1 MHRYELAVLWSDHTW
16 TDEHYVMADDEEDA
30 IDNLK
35 EELRDCP
42 RTAAHITVLGFTMES
57 DLEDEDGE
65 AVER

>member
-16 TDEHYVMADDEEDA
+16 TEENVMADDEDDA

-35 EELRDCP
+35 EELRSSP

-57 DLEDEDGE
+57 DLEES
-65 AVER
+65 